1 NRPWG
6 IGDNPKTAVW
16 EFLKT
21 NNNFV
26 IDTSIDNKLLISVA
40 PSGFLKKISS
50 I

>member
-1 NRPWG
+1 
-6 IGDNPKTAVW
+6 VW